1 MYVCMCL
8 HAEETGFFP
17 LPLTPSFH
25 PPRELALMMRA
36 CRRQEK
42 DTAKFVPAR
51 RVENKKKENRRP
63 VLRNSTH
70 DEDNTISTTLPN
82 A

>member
-1 MYVCMCL
+1 MCVCMCL

-25 PPRELALMMRA
+25 RPRELALMMRA
-36 CRRQEK
+36 YRRREK
-42 DTAKFVPAR
+42 RHSQIRTSKKSR
-51 RVENKKKENRRP
+51 ELKKENRRP

-70 DEDNTISTTLPN
+70 DEDNTLLTALPN